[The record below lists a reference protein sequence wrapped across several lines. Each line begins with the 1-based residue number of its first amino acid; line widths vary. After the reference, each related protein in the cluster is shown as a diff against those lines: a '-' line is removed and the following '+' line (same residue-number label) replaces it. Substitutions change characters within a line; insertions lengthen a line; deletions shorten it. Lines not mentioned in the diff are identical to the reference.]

1 MNKTTNSDS
10 GESAN
15 SRKKPELERTL
26 GPFTLWGLGV
36 GYVIGG
42 EYFGWNLG
50 LDAGGSLGMLVAF
63 VIVTLLY
70 VTFVFSYAEMAC
82 AVPKAGGVFD
92 YALLGLGNFWA
103 YVSGMAQVVEFLFA
117 PPALAMAVGSYLAP
131 VLPSTLGLSPKM
143 LAILSLALVTVIN
156 FKGVKQAAAFELVI
170 AIVASLGL
178 VLFAYLVIPAYET
191 RKFLADSW
199 PNGWLGVFQAV
210 PFAIWFYLGIEGLAN
225 VAEESRN
232 PSRDIPRGFGAA
244 MFTLILLAAMVMLLS
259 VGVAGWQG
267 VVFNRADLKGSAET
281 GWQIAEGAVK
291 SDSPLTLAM
300 DFVVPAGSWG
310 SLLFQ
315 GMTLFG
321 LVSSLNALTLG
332 SGRAILEM
340 GRSRYLPSVLGNVH
354 RRNHTPA
361 NALIFN
367 FIIGTIALIL
377 LDTAKLI
384 TWSALGACMIYI
396 LSIPALFGLRK
407 KHPNLNRP
415 FVTPFYPQMPA
426 IAFLLSIFCFVA
438 MIIGNLNE
446 PGAFSSIFNYCT
458 VIMEF
463 ALFWILAIISYFL
476 LVRRISHPMVADA
489 EKDAK
494 SGESNTSPTI

>member
-1 MNKTTNSDS
+1 MSKHAVSDS
-10 GESAN
+10 GELNQSPQKA
-15 SRKKPELERTL
+15 ELERTL
-26 GPFTLWGLGV
+26 GPLTLWGLGV

-50 LDAGGSLGMLVAF
+50 LVAGGSLGMLVAF

-70 VTFVFSYAEMAC
+70 ITFVFSYAEMAC

-92 YALLGLGNFWA
+92 YAQLGLGSFWA

-131 VLPSTLGLSPKM
+131 VLPVSLGLSPKI
-143 LAILSLALVTVIN
+143 LAIMALAVVTVIN
-156 FKGVKQAAAFELVI
+156 VRGVKQAAAFELVI

-178 VLFAYLVIPAYET
+178 ILFAWLVVPAYES

-232 PSRDIPRGFGAA
+232 PTKDIPRGFGAA
-244 MFTLILLAAMVMLLS
+244 LFTLILLAALVMVLS
-259 VGVAGWQG
+259 VGVAGWHG
-267 VVFNRADLKGSAET
+267 VVYNRADLRGSAET
-281 GWQIAEGAVK
+281 GWQVAEGAVK
-291 SDSPLTLAM
+291 SDSPLTLAL
-300 DFVVPAGSWG
+300 DYVVPANSLG

-315 GMTLFG
+315 AMCLFG
-321 LVSSLNALTLG
+321 LVSSLNGLTLG

-340 GRSRYLPSVLGNVH
+340 GRSRYLPPILGQVH
-354 RRNHTPA
+354 RRFHTPA

-384 TWSALGACMIYI
+384 TWSALGACMLYVF
-396 LSIPALFGLRK
+396 SIPALFGLRK
-407 KHPNLNRP
+407 KYPDLNRP
-415 FVTPFYPQMPA
+415 FKTPFYPQMPVV
-426 IAFLLSIFCFVA
+426 AFALSILCFIA

-446 PGAFSSIFNYCT
+446 PGALAPIAGYST
-458 VIMEF
+458 VVMEF
-463 ALFWILAIISYFL
+463 SLFWVLALICYFL
-476 LVRRISHPMVADA
+476 FVRRIPHPVQANVD
-489 EKDAK
+489 KDLK
-494 SGESNTSPTI
+494 